1 MDMPKNAGMEKCM
14 DTIKMY
20 IENLFQSLPKTDEVV
35 RAKEELTA
43 MMEDKYNEL
52 KIQGK
57 SENEAI
63 GIVISEFGNIDELKE
78 ELGINN
84 NSTRYEE
91 AETDKKQT
99 VRSISL
105 EESKEFIQSTS
116 KFALKIAIAVM
127 LCILS
132 VVPLI
137 ILTGLTGGDNSIDVA
152 NGVMSFEANAVPQKV
167 ALAIGLTTLFIFI
180 AIAVAIFIISGLQYE
195 KYNYIKNEKFTL
207 DYLASNYVTE
217 LKEKEATAFAIRI
230 TLGVIL
236 CITSVIPIVLMGTLY
251 DDLSDEVATKCVG
264 LLLILVAI
272 AVYLFITAGMKRD
285 SYKQLLQE
293 EEYASNNKNKE
304 NDDLAG
310 KVASVYWPLIVAIY
324 LGWSFITMDWD
335 RSWIVWPIAGV
346 LFGGI
351 AAVCNIISPGK
362 KERN

>member
-1 MDMPKNAGMEKCM
+1 M

-20 IENLFQSLPKTDEVV
+20 IENLFQSLPKTNEVI
-35 RAKEELTA
+35 RAKEELIA

-84 NSTRYEE
+84 NSNGYENN
-91 AETDKKQT
+91 TTNKGVP

-105 EESKEFIQSTS
+105 EETKDFIQSTS
-116 KFALKIAIAVM
+116 KFALKIAMGVI

-137 ILTGLTGGDNSIDVA
+137 ILVGLSGGDNSIDVA
-152 NGVMSFEANAVPQKV
+152 NGILFFEANAVPEKV
-167 ALAIGLTTLFIFI
+167 ALAIGLTILFVFV
-180 AIAVAIFIISGLQYE
+180 AIAVALFIISGLQYE
-195 KYNYIKNEKFTL
+195 KYSYIKKENFEL
-207 DYLASNYVTE
+207 DYLASNYVKD
-217 LKEKEATAFAIRI
+217 LKENETAEFGIKI

-236 CITSVIPIVLMGTLY
+236 CIISVIPVVIAGTLF
-251 DDLSDEVATKCVG
+251 DDLSDGVAAVCVG
-264 LLLILVAI
+264 LLLIIVA
-272 AVYLFITAGMKRD
+272 ASVYLFITAGMKRD
-285 SYKQLLQE
+285 SYKQLLHE
-293 EEYASNNKNKE
+293 EEYASKNVN

-310 KVASVYWPLIVAIY
+310 KVASVYWPIATAIY
-324 LGWSFITMDWD
+324 LGWSFITMDWG
-335 RSWIVWPIAGV
+335 RTWIVWPIAGV

-351 AAVCNIISPGK
+351 AAVCNIIAPGK
-362 KERN
+362 KEGN